1 MAVYNQVIV
10 SPGAVYLDDGIY
22 TAQDDRRHLKE
33 SGGVG
38 IATYPTGYGV
48 TAVSGMSVTIDQG
61 TAYILAGNVTDGGSF
76 RVRSSASRQ
85 VTVPNAHATLP
96 RLDQIVLRV
105 MDDASDGSGF
115 SEARIEVVPGTATAG
130 ATFANRNGAASLN
143 ALGEISDS
151 LMLLADVLV
160 PAAAGSL
167 VLGDTKDRRI
177 PMHNNSEM
185 PGLSIAEMR
194 VLVDATKAGYVILPH
209 DGIEVAV
216 RADPTNEVWWRFRNV
231 GLSTPLVW
239 SYLGG
244 APMFAEILTSQTTTN
259 VAYVDLTTA
268 GPSITVPF
276 AGWYEITFG
285 CDIKSDVADVVTKV
299 AVKLGAAATADAES
313 ADGRG
318 VASKYVQRT
327 IIRQLAQDDIVK
339 MQYKSNG
346 GGVLTADNRNLS
358 VRPIRLI

>member
-1 MAVYNQVIV
+1 
-10 SPGAVYLDDGIY
+10 
-22 TAQDDRRHLKE
+22 
-33 SGGVG
+33 
-38 IATYPTGYGV
+38 
-48 TAVSGMSVTIDQG
+48 
-61 TAYILAGNVTDGGSF
+61 
-76 RVRSSASRQ
+76 
-85 VTVPNAHATLP
+85 
-96 RLDQIVLRV
+96 